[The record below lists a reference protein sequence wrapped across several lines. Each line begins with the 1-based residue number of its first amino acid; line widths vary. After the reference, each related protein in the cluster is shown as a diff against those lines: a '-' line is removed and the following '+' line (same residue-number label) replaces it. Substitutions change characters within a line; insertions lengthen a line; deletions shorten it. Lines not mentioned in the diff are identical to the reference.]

1 MSEKPHALSTDPY
14 KGVRDFYPEDMY
26 VLSYIIETMREA
38 TERFGYLEYGAS
50 LLEPAELYEAK
61 TGDEIVNQEMYT
73 LTDQGERRIALR
85 PEMTPTLARLVA
97 KRRLELGFPIR
108 LFSIPNVFRY
118 ERPQRGRL
126 REHWQ
131 LNADIF
137 GVESIEAEY
146 DVIALAAHIMHSFG
160 ASDADFRI
168 HVSDRGVTQALYDHL
183 NLSEETRIAV
193 GRIIDRK
200 AKIDAATFHSQLTE
214 ALSDEA
220 AVETV
225 CSVVEAEAVEALP
238 QEIRD
243 TDAAHRLDA
252 LLETLKR
259 RGIANV
265 VPDLSIVRGFDYY
278 TGPVFEVFDTHP
290 DNNRSLFGGGRYDN
304 LLEIFDAEPV
314 PAVGFGMGDVTIRDF
329 LETHNLVPHYTATT
343 DLFLCTIAD
352 GSREH
357 AQQLAD
363 DLRAQGVNV
372 EVNLADKKVGDQVKL
387 ADKHAIPFVICI
399 GEREMETHE
408 YTLKALASG
417 SERVVTADAIADALY
432 EMWQSD
438 PLDYTP

>member
-1 MSEKPHALSTDPY
+1 MSNNQQGLSTEPY

-50 LLEPAELYEAK
+50 ILEPAELYEAK
-61 TGDEIVNQEMYT
+61 TGDEIVNEQMYT

-131 LNADIF
+131 LNADLF
-137 GVESIEAEY
+137 GVASTEAEY

-168 HVSDRGVTQALYDHL
+168 HVSDRGIGEALYDHL
-183 NLSEETRIAV
+183 GLSDETRAAV

-200 AKIDAATFHSQLTE
+200 AKIDAATFRNQLTE
-214 ALSDEA
+214 ALKDDQ

-225 CSVVEAEAVEALP
+225 CSVVDAEHIDALP
-238 QEIRD
+238 DAIRE
-243 TDAAHRLDA
+243 TEAATRLRT
-252 LLETLKR
+252 LLETLHR
-259 RGIANV
+259 RGIANA

-329 LETHNLVPHYTATT
+329 LETHNLIPSYTATT
-343 DLFLCTIAD
+343 DLFLCTIAN
-352 GSREH
+352 GAREH
-357 AQQLAD
+357 AQQLAH
-363 DLRAQGVNV
+363 DLRAHGVNV
-372 EVNLADKKVGDQVKL
+372 EVNLTDKKVGDQIKL

-399 GEREMETHE
+399 GEHEMASQE

-417 SERVVTADAIADALY
+417 SERTVTADTIADALY
-432 EMWQSD
+432 DMWQDD